1 MEKQTKYDLRPERWQ
16 ALKEFLRLLP
26 VQGAESSGS
35 VIFKGSVLILTNAE
49 SILEDVWLISIC
61 LNHMFVV

>member
-49 SILEDVWLISIC
+49 SILEDV
-61 LNHMFVV
+61 